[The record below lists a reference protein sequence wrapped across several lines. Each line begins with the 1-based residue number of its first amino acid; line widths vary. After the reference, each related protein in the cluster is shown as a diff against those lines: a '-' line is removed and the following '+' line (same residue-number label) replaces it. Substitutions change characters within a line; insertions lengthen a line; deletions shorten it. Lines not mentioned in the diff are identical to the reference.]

1 MESAQAVQVSYSLGS
16 LTHGS
21 RASCGAPG
29 APAALLP
36 CSPAQRLSCC
46 ALLLLL
52 VAAVLLLALL
62 RRAGRAET
70 VLALATDL
78 CSCLGKEP
86 DSSVELCGE

>member
-16 LTHGS
+16 LTLV
-21 RASCGAPG
+21 RLLAPG